1 MPNKSEFD
9 QSADTMSLMFR
20 NLPHLT
26 AQSADRDLGE
36 PSALKKP
43 DLDRMWETFL
53 KVSFEDV
60 QSHKHFQT
68 LRLDLLPI
76 ISQLMERGLIDWFC
90 FLLHDR
96 NSGVPT
102 DADDPSLYL
111 HLRFS
116 VRENVDPHAIIASLP
131 EYFIMTRQIERNR
144 VESIAGIDNSL
155 LKQQQI
161 VEAWRVIGEQSE
173 WLLDM
178 LQIYREDVTVP
189 PEQVSQFL
197 HFFANM
203 TNIRFR

>member
-1 MPNKSEFD
+1 M
-9 QSADTMSLMFR
+9 
-20 NLPHLT
+20 
-26 AQSADRDLGE
+26 
-36 PSALKKP
+36 KKP
-43 DLDRMWETFL
+43 DLDRMWETFV
-53 KVSFEDV
+53 KVSLEDV

-68 LRLDLLPI
+68 LRLDLVPI

-102 DADDPSLYL
+102 AADDPSLYL

-116 VRENVDPHAIIASLP
+116 VRENVDPRAIIASLP
-131 EYFIMTRQIERNR
+131 EHFIMTRQIERNR
-144 VESIAGIDNSL
+144 VESIAGIDKSL

-161 VEAWRVIGEQSE
+161 VDAWRVIGEQSE

-178 LQIYREDVTVP
+178 LQIYREDVAVP
-189 PEQVSQFL
+189 PEQVAQFL